1 MDADEPRGYLQSML
15 DPTKTLFTDEW
26 GCLIENYVMSLDS
39 ELEALQA
46 GGGSSGESRP
56 LNRRFYKWLY

>member
-1 MDADEPRGYLQSML
+1 MDAEEPRGYLQSML
-15 DPTKTLFTDEW
+15 DPTKTFFTDEW

-46 GGGSSGESRP
+46 GGAVPGKADR
-56 LNRRFYKWLY
+56 

>member
-46 GGGSSGESRP
+46 GGSSGESRP